1 MVGRV
6 CEAMTNGRANF
17 QFLSK
22 MPEIDPQLMNVARV
36 AERTRARRGV
46 LVRFVLLSFLMMPVG
61 YVIA

>member
-1 MVGRV
+1 
-6 CEAMTNGRANF
+6 MTDGRANF

-22 MPEIDPQLMNVARV
+22 MPEIDPQLMNVARA